1 MPALRYIRDSTI
13 TSTLE
18 YHTIIME
25 LRTDIY
31 YEYSAAFK
39 SVRIYQIFENSPTVS
54 ELVLVANERADS
66 EEHADKVVMQFRM
79 THTDEVLPAMEID
92 E

>member
-1 MPALRYIRDSTI
+1 MPTLDYIRASTI
-13 TSTLE
+13 TSKLE

-66 EEHADKVVMQFRM
+66 EDHADKVVMQFRM
-79 THTDEVLPAMEID
+79 THTDEVLPALEID
-92 E
+92 V

>member
-1 MPALRYIRDSTI
+1 MLALDYIRASTL

-25 LRTDIY
+25 LRTDVY
-31 YEYSAAFK
+31 YEYDAIFK
-39 SVRIYQIFENSPTVS
+39 VVRIFQVIERSKLMTDF
-54 ELVLVANERADS
+54 VLVGYEYAGSESQADQ
-66 EEHADKVVMQFRM
+66 VVMQFRM
-79 THTDEVLPAMEID
+79 TNKAPVLPRIEVD

>member
-1 MPALRYIRDSTI
+1 
-13 TSTLE
+13 
-18 YHTIIME
+18 ME

-79 THTDEVLPAMEID
+79 TNTDEVLPALEID

>member
-1 MPALRYIRDSTI
+1 MLALDYIRASTL

-31 YEYSAAFK
+31 YEYDAIFK
-39 SVRIYQIFENSPTVS
+39 VVRIFQVIKRS
-54 ELVLVANERADS
+54 ELKTLRTPS
-66 EEHADKVVMQFRM
+66 
-79 THTDEVLPAMEID
+79 LIG
-92 E
+92 

>member
-1 MPALRYIRDSTI
+1 MPTLDYIRASTI

-31 YEYSAAFK
+31 YEYSAEFK

-66 EEHADKVVMQFRM
+66 EDHADKVVMQFRM
-79 THTDEVLPAMEID
+79 THTDEVLPEL
-92 E
+92 EHE

>member
-1 MPALRYIRDSTI
+1 MPTLDYIRASTI
-13 TSTLE
+13 TSKLE

-66 EEHADKVVMQFRM
+66 EDHADKVVMQFRM
-79 THTDEVLPAMEID
+79 THTDEVLPEL
-92 E
+92 EHE

>member
-1 MPALRYIRDSTI
+1 
-13 TSTLE
+13 
-18 YHTIIME
+18 ME

-66 EEHADKVVMQFRM
+66 EDHADKVVMQFRM
-79 THTDEVLPAMEID
+79 THTDEVLPEL
-92 E
+92 EHEWKRSTHTY